1 MVGYPIPH
9 YSIVLLP
16 FLPLMYMQVK
26 LLVSRKELDG
36 MVGEVTG
43 WDRQVVPP
51 GEGGIPSLGRKE
63 GG

>member
-1 MVGYPIPH
+1 
-9 YSIVLLP
+9 
-16 FLPLMYMQVK
+16 MYMQVK
-26 LLVSRKELDG
+26 LLVSRKESDG